1 MKKVQ
6 IRRGVF
12 ETNSSSTHTMVV
24 MDHDDFTKWFHG
36 DVYWNP
42 DTNKFYS
49 PEEATELRKEYSSK
63 SKWFDGSYSRY
74 DDCPITYH
82 EWVGD
87 QNDYLDSFSETH
99 TTKSGDIVKI
109 FGYYGHD

>member
-1 MKKVQ
+1 MKKQ

-12 ETNSSSTHTMVV
+12 ETNSSSTHTMVI

-42 DTNKFYS
+42 KSGVFST
-49 PEEATELRKEYSSK
+49 PEEAAELRKIYSETYK
-63 SKWFDGSYSRY
+63 YFDGFGRY
-74 DDCPITYH
+74 DNAPITYY

-87 QNDYLDSFSETH
+87 QEDYLESYDETH
-99 TTKSGDIVKI
+99 TTKSGDVVKI
-109 FGYYGHD
+109 FGYYGRD